1 MKLRV
6 VRMGATFISLCWAS
20 LANGEPSA
28 EPVEANAA
36 SKTATAGASQ
46 PQLPLFRG
54 GSLGVPTPSGATSV
68 QASGVGT
75 LSQERS
81 VGSATADVDF
91 FTKVGGISLD
101 ETFTAEVVGES
112 FKLDVPRV
120 MVGAEGALP
129 TITTT
134 EVSSAGLRITYRPA
148 ARSYKVFGFDP
159 ITDATPRADGA
170 ISATARELFDGS
182 MGWAFSV
189 GARALH
195 VTLPGDDAN
204 LVAGT
209 AGELIVQRTTTRR
222 SSSTSCADTSAQQA
236 DAAKKTEDAA
246 KALKILAEAPDRSEW
261 VASMALDGERVD
273 EATLAAAATQVA
285 AQAAAAKTSA
295 VALRDACKL
304 DDRRSTLF
312 ISLSATYLN
321 SQRLPMDGTMALVL
335 PQLTETRAT
344 LGWERQSGR
353 EQRGLLLP
361 RVGAYA
367 ALAHANW
374 HNDFATT
381 AEQRELDNISD
392 WQAEAAIYASGHF
405 SGGFSGLI
413 SVGLL
418 LPYGNDRE
426 LQGFI
431 NLVPSI
437 GAEIGG
443 GS

>member
-1 MKLRV
+1 
-6 VRMGATFISLCWAS
+6 
-20 LANGEPSA
+20 
-28 EPVEANAA
+28 
-36 SKTATAGASQ
+36 
-46 PQLPLFRG
+46 
-54 GSLGVPTPSGATSV
+54 
-68 QASGVGT
+68 
-75 LSQERS
+75 
-81 VGSATADVDF
+81 
-91 FTKVGGISLD
+91 
-101 ETFTAEVVGES
+101 
-112 FKLDVPRV
+112 
-120 MVGAEGALP
+120 
-129 TITTT
+129 
-134 EVSSAGLRITYRPA
+134 
-148 ARSYKVFGFDP
+148 
-159 ITDATPRADGA
+159 
-170 ISATARELFDGS
+170 
-182 MGWAFSV
+182 
-189 GARALH
+189 
-195 VTLPGDDAN
+195 LPGDDAN